1 MKTVRKSLLF
11 MLASFVAVFAIAFG
25 ITLNVSTVAKA
36 DALDGGDFQVAIA
49 VRVADASYSSGVRF
63 KVRVS
68 KTDFDETL
76 KEEGKFKE
84 GVKTGIL
91 VTSNAI
97 AKGLGSL
104 TVEAAAENEH
114 IYDVDT
120 TNLWYTDEETDY
132 YECAVAIY
140 DISAE
145 QSNVKLAVMP
155 YATVGDTTVYR
166 TTAGVA
172 SMADAVLAEP
182 DEDIKATLA
191 ETYIHSYDIK
201 YFDKS
206 GNEIVAETTTADY
219 GATLDQPE
227 TPVVTGYTFD
237 GWTNSAGTAVWNFSN
252 KVTGTV
258 KLYAAYHA
266 TEYTATISRANGT
279 SEEVTY
285 TIENRAEIL
294 ASISLT
300 ENGAQYTYAWDSA
313 LPATLPLENCSFTE
327 TRTVNNYT
335 VHYQN
340 ASGVDVSTE
349 TVAYGGKP
357 ANYPWATLESLGDGT
372 YIHNHSVSVSTDGE
386 NFASQGTIVA
396 GGSNLSDFKAGLD
409 EVHGDVWYKT
419 EYANA
424 SPVIVETNG
433 SFAAAYTDTTNK
445 VFTFTNAASDFAT
458 VNRFQIHFDLLRYN
472 FNGGNG
478 YLALKVD
485 AAGED
490 LAVETRFASTDGDP
504 LKSVSGTG
512 SVIVPVYYME
522 NQAASE
528 DRYWV
533 DVYSSSATFTA
544 TVKFITGSESAITS
558 VKTAYN
564 NNFAAFKGITLENL
578 KTTTANLTSFN
589 NAYNTAVAN
598 WWAKS
603 YFDNYT
609 EYKDGVD
616 TVAASFTVVD
626 DMKGSDIN
634 TRFDKGSKISA
645 IDNGTTAPNV
655 ASALNSAT
663 YGPLATVGVNY
674 KQTVK
679 LGFHWKHDNSYS
691 LDGYDY
697 VLVGIINRRP
707 ETLAWDN
714 TASKDSAV
722 DTYFYKNDEGST
734 GKTAAV
740 TLVLPANVFLS
751 SWIYADMS
759 TSISGGFW
767 LTPMVAVKTS
777 AATIDALAT
786 SYLTIVTSAVD
797 DIADTKTVASNAK
810 YVTNVDNAYLS
821 LSETERAKVNA
832 DKWSAYVANRGLI
845 VDDYTGVTSSVKDT
859 RYTTITLAGNT
870 NTTQILKHDGVPTN
884 SNYGTIMYINK
895 SNYNDLFAFKLT
907 PNADYGDYTL
917 SELQALGY
925 THVIFGIASTWNAT
939 QHSGRY
945 DIGVFDAANPYNRI
959 GDKVTVPLSTT
970 TTLASGTYG
979 EVVIPIETLYTGVY
993 FAMYYSD
1000 TADELHFPYA
1010 GNFFITRMVAITK

>member
-1 MKTVRKSLLF
+1 MKTARKSLLF

-84 GVKTGIL
+84 GVKTGII

-266 TEYTATISRANGT
+266 TEYTATISRANGD

-300 ENGAQYTYAWDSA
+300 ENGAQYTYAWDTA
-313 LPATLPLENCSFTE
+313 LPATLPLEDCSFTE
-327 TRTVNNYT
+327 KRTVNNYT

-349 TVAYGGKP
+349 TVAYGSKP
-357 ANYPWATLESLGDGT
+357 ANYPWAALESTGDGT

-396 GGSNLSDFKAGLD
+396 GGGNLSDFKAGLD

-445 VFTFTNAASDFAT
+445 VFTFTNAASDGET

-472 FNGGNG
+472 FNSGNG

-504 LKSVSGTG
+504 LYSVSGTG

-544 TVKFITGSESAITS
+544 TVKFITGSESAINS

-564 NNFAAFKGITLENL
+564 TNFASFKGITLENL

-589 NAYNTAVAN
+589 TAYTTAVAN

-626 DMKGSDIN
+626 DMTGANIN
-634 TRFDKGSKISA
+634 NRVKVSGQKNGGFYNGESHPNPSA
-645 IDNGTTAPNV
+645 FKPMCLHEPYGYCSRVTMSGGTNLQIRYET
-655 ASALNSAT
+655 S
-663 YGPLATVGVNY
+663 
-674 KQTVK
+674 
-679 LGFHWKHDNSYS
+679 S
-691 LDGYDY
+691 LDLSEYSY
-697 VLVGIINRRP
+697 VLIGIIN
-707 ETLAWDN
+707 ESNSNGQVWKYTSSGKTLATIPN
-714 TASKDSAV
+714 
-722 DTYFYKNDEGST
+722 
-734 GKTAAV
+734 
-740 TLVLPANVFLS
+740 
-751 SWIYADMS
+751 
-759 TSISGGFW
+759 SGGFATIC
-767 LTPMVAVKTS
+767 LTVAEFMNLDPDGTGCLYTDYGSSGSVWFTPIVAINSVAKVSSDIAAYLTAVGNDGVTLDENANFATWSSMINNIDAQLATLSDAEKSEMSILSAYNAKRFTVIDDMKGADIKSRVIVSGSGLANFHNGSTFSAIESMCQDHGDYGYCSRIVKTGGIIKLQYQ
-777 AATIDALAT
+777 TDGL
-786 SYLTIVTSAVD
+786 D
-797 DIADTKTVASNAK
+797 
-810 YVTNVDNAYLS
+810 LS
-821 LSETERAKVNA
+821 
-832 DKWSAYVANRGLI
+832 
-845 VDDYTGVTSSVKDT
+845 
-859 RYTTITLAGNT
+859 
-870 NTTQILKHDGVPTN
+870 
-884 SNYGTIMYINK
+884 
-895 SNYNDLFAFKLT
+895 
-907 PNADYGDYTL
+907 
-917 SELQALGY
+917 GY
-925 THVIFGIASTWNAT
+925 THVI
-939 QHSGRY
+939 
-945 DIGVFDAANPYNRI
+945 IGVINGDGSATSKWYKNDNGVVIKEIAAGEFATI
-959 GDKVTVPLSTT
+959 KLTVDEFMRLDPESGNLF
-970 TTLASGTYG
+970 LCYYSGT
-979 EVVIPIETLYTGVY
+979 PIWLTSII
-993 FAMYYSD
+993 A
-1000 TADELHFPYA
+1000 
-1010 GNFFITRMVAITK
+1010 VAE